1 METCS
6 PYRNVVPI
14 LVKNLCIKEHDKV
27 IFDCHNSTL
36 IVGLNAK
43 VNSVR
48 ELLRDCGKFIE
59 RVYFNKIHGLPKS
72 SLIEFAELFAEHLAE
87 QISLE
92 FPTGHNHDL
101 VDIFALKFKE
111 KGVNFTTL
119 KLLMKQGD
127 NMGGLNHPFTA
138 DIKVLQFNTI
148 HSRLLNSKWEIIG
161 QSLEEVSILIGSKYG
176 IHSGVCDRNQCIQE
190 MKTHARKLSS
200 ISVTGLIS
208 RGLGWEE
215 SQLLDLFVS
224 YGEQLLNLE
233 LGSMSV
239 ESYARIVDS
248 CPKVQVALYA
258 ENNVF
263 AGISVMAKNLCELTL
278 EYTPYENDLSIDD
291 VKKRVREA
299 MNNCFGLVKLSVYM
313 NIFTNGVVQS
323 IFPVEMQCLQDLDL
337 RLIVNPAD
345 LNHIASVTS
354 RLKSVKLSCAYPILT
369 SAIDALA
376 CANPELQDVLIF
388 EAPFNNRDF
397 NERNIA
403 ETAAVV
409 EDVVASFSK
418 CIKLKN
424 IVGDFSLSSESPSR
438 KKLCQIFAPFETK
451 GVTFKFTFKCNR

>member
-1 METCS
+1 MATPSGATYITDLPHDVIVILFNYICGTIVKSLLMETCS

-291 VKKRVREA
+291 VKKRVSGNA
-299 MNNCFGLVKLSVYM
+299 VPPGPGLAPHRKS
-313 NIFTNGVVQS
+313 
-323 IFPVEMQCLQDLDL
+323 
-337 RLIVNPAD
+337 
-345 LNHIASVTS
+345 S
-354 RLKSVKLSCAYPILT
+354 RLKPHRLCYLKTQVGQIIMCLPHPHLGYRRSRMCKPRT
-369 SAIDALA
+369 SRR
-376 CANPELQDVLIF
+376 F
-388 EAPFNNRDF
+388 DF
-397 NERNIA
+397 RGP
-403 ETAAVV
+403 
-409 EDVVASFSK
+409 
-418 CIKLKN
+418 L
-424 IVGDFSLSSESPSR
+424 
-438 KKLCQIFAPFETK
+438 
-451 GVTFKFTFKCNR
+451 